1 MALKDLV
8 DHATATP
15 PYRSWKRYLD
25 ANGKLLAA
33 GVGYFAFFS
42 IFPALALAFTAFAFF
57 LQGRPDILETIA
69 QSLNQTFPGIVKTA
83 DNPDGII
90 GISAPEISTLTIT
103 GIVSFITL
111 VWAGL
116 GWVGALRRGIRGVFG
131 LDAAPG
137 NPVLAKARD
146 LGVLL
151 TLGVGIALSA
161 IVTSGV
167 GGWAESIAGR
177 IELLPADPVLLT
189 ATGLFLGVLFDALL
203 MVILIRVLSGVPLPW
218 ANVRTG
224 AIVGAIML
232 TALKY
237 FGGLLVE
244 RATSNPLLGTVAVA
258 AGLLVWL
265 NLMARVVLFSSAWAA
280 DNLDVARLVG
290 IEVAPVATSPLT
302 VMPYAAHVV
311 TEAPSSRAGD
321 RVSFA
326 AGAVLGVLGAL
337 TVGALRDRRR

>member
-1 MALKDLV
+1 MAFRDLV
-8 DHATATP
+8 DRAMATP
-15 PYRSWKRYLD
+15 PYRSWKRYRD

-69 QSLNQTFPGIVKTA
+69 QSLNETFPGMVKTA

-90 GISAPEISTLTIT
+90 GISAPETSTLTIT
-103 GIVSFITL
+103 GIVSFVTL
-111 VWAGL
+111 LWAGL

-131 LDAAPG
+131 LDASPG
-137 NPVLAKARD
+137 NPVLARVRD

-151 TLGVGIALSA
+151 TLGVGIAVSA

-167 GGWAESIAGR
+167 GGWAERIAGR
-177 IELLPADPVLLT
+177 IELLPGSPVLLT
-189 ATGLFLGVLFDALL
+189 ATGLLLGVLFDAFL

-224 AIVGAIML
+224 AILGAVLL

-237 FGGLLVE
+237 VGGLLVE

-280 DNLDVARLVG
+280 HDLDVARLAG
-290 IEVAPVATSPLT
+290 IVEPSVVTSPLT

-311 TEAPSSRAGD
+311 TEAPPSRAGD

-326 AGAVLGVLGAL
+326 AGAVLGALGAL
-337 TVGALRDRRR
+337 TFGALRGRRR